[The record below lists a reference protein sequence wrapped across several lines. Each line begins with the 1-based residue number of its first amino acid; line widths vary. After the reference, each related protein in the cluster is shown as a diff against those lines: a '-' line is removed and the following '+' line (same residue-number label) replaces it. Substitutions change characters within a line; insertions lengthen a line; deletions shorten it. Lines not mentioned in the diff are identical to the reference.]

1 MLIKSRGIVLRFTKY
16 GDTSLIATIFTEK
29 VGLQSYMIKGAR
41 SSKSKIKMALLQPLT
56 ILDMVAYHR
65 EQAQTQHIREMKCD
79 YIFKNLPQDQTKK
92 TIAFFIAE
100 ILNRAVKD
108 QSHPEELFR
117 FIENTLIALDESE
130 SKTENFHLEFL
141 IGLSRQLGFGPGRW
155 NEITLGRIIPQEDAN
170 ILQDLI
176 DSKKLLAPITTE
188 QRRALLNIM
197 LDFYQHHLDNFGKIK
212 SVEVLR
218 EILS

>member
-117 FIENTLIALDESE
+117 FIENSLIALDESE
-130 SKTENFHLEFL
+130 TKTENFHLEFL
-141 IGLSRQLGFGPGRW
+141 IGLSRHLGFGPGRW
-155 NEITLGRIIPQEDAN
+155 NEVTRGRIIPQEDAN
-170 ILQDLI
+170 ILQDLV

-188 QRRALLNIM
+188 QRRELLNIM